1 MEQYKRESRRGEELM
16 RKNNE
21 LALNIVDQLFNGGNH
36 TDKTLL
42 KSKWGIKEFL
52 KDLRDVNRNGH
63 NWKNML
69 NSLIESMEDE
79 EKHIIELLKQDAIS
93 EKVAGDSK

>member
-1 MEQYKRESRRGEELM
+1 MG
-16 RKNNE
+16 KNNE
-21 LALNIVDQLFNGGNH
+21 LALNIIDQLFNGGNH

-52 KDLRDVNRNGH
+52 KDLRNVNRNGH

-69 NSLIESMEDE
+69 NNLIESMEDE
-79 EKHIIELLKQDAIS
+79 EKHIIELLKHDANC
-93 EKVAGDSK
+93 EENVGGSK